1 MNKDQVKGRTEEA
14 VGKTKKVVG
23 KVVHDESLKQK
34 GRLEEIGGKARA
46 TYGDAKEQWKKDEE
60 ADEERAR

>member
-23 KVVHDESLKQK
+23 KVIHDESLKQK

-46 TYGDAKEQWKKDEE
+46 TYGDTKEQWKKDEE
-60 ADEERAR
+60 AVEDRAR

>member
-23 KVVHDESLKQK
+23 KVIHDESLKQK
-34 GRLEEIGGKARA
+34 GRLEEVAGKARA
-46 TYGDAKEQWKKDEE
+46 TYGDAKDEWKKDQE
-60 ADEERAR
+60 AQERTR